1 MEENILYLR
10 HKIKKMKLKY
20 ILPIALL
27 SGVGLF
33 FLTRNRKNSNMS
45 NKNEDKIATLHPKI
59 REKAKQL
66 IDKAKNE
73 GIDLLITSGYRTYA
87 EQDELYKQG
96 RTKKGAIVTNA
107 KGGQSNHNFGLA
119 FDVVP
124 VVNGKLDWKST
135 QWNKIGK
142 IGKSLGFKWGGNWT
156 SIKDYPHFEMMFG
169 NTLAMLRNKIKSG
182 KTTEGKYANV

>member
-1 MEENILYLR
+1 
-10 HKIKKMKLKY
+10 MKLKY

-124 VVNGKLDWKST
+124 VVNGKLDWKSKE
-135 QWNKIGK
+135 WNKIGK

-169 NTLAMLRNKIKSG
+169 NTLSMLRNKIKSG
-182 KTTEGKYANV
+182 KTIEGKYANV